1 MISCRIKKIVL
12 CIVVAICH
20 VLPLSAQELD
30 ADYILYKYYDDE
42 EEQYLNLLEE
52 YQSVVPDAG
61 AIPYIASNAEFAMRG
76 VTNNIRGGQRGE
88 EVTMLGAIPIDYTT
102 SSALSTLGIRRM
114 RYPGLSNASLSGT
127 TTSSLS
133 YNLEGEK
140 RYRFDSHDLRGDISG
155 RNYLAAIS
163 YRGTYRISHK
173 GIELSDDWVLTS
185 SARARMGRDIYVD
198 GVNNNSFDIALHA
211 SREWKGNSLH
221 LIAIA
226 PYSTRGTRKE
236 TLEEC
241 FTLTNNYLYNPSWGM
256 QAGKMRNANIAT
268 ELRPEIIALWRRE
281 LSDNTS
287 LRAMA
292 DISYDLYSYST
303 LSNIDAPTA
312 APDNYQRLPSYFT
325 NEESIAEVTA
335 AWRDN
340 DLRYTQ
346 IDWDYLYHTNALQS
360 DGHAAYIVDKRH
372 NNILRTALTAE
383 VEHHINSMTI
393 NGGVIYDM
401 SSAHLFRSADD
412 MLGADHILDY
422 DYFNRELSANG
433 VPPKNNLRD
442 EDIRVTEGDH
452 FGYDYLLTR
461 HHTELYGSLAL
472 KYGRNNFA
480 VGIHLGTDISQ
491 RRGNFEKELFPG
503 RGSYGKSQSI
513 KHFPYRINIGWTHSI
528 RNHHISASAMLRGAT
543 PKIDM
548 LFLQPQY
555 NNRTIPDPELSTA
568 FAAEASYH
576 YRHERVEVAA
586 TLFVTTHT
594 NMSSVVRYYDDMAS
608 TMANA
613 VVNDIGVLNFGIEA
627 SAKVRWMNIL
637 QSSFA
642 LTAAQY
648 RYMRNANIM
657 CYADADNRLI
667 ANTTSYIK
675 GYHTSTPE
683 VTLYGDLEFRPKGGW
698 MARLSASYWG
708 MRYAEPSFIRRSERI
723 TSHAPSKEEY
733 NTLMAQQRLKDA
745 VLVDAVVAK
754 TFKLKGDMSIR
765 LQLSVNNLLGSKVV
779 YRSYEQHRVRRINTT
794 SHTHLMPFGNMT
806 QYGYGRTFKFMV
818 SLWF

>member
-1 MISCRIKKIVL
+1 MTIIL
-12 CIVVAICH
+12 CIWPA
-20 VLPLSAQELD
+20 SAQEFES
-30 ADYILYKYYDDE
+30 DYILYKYYDDE
-42 EEQYLNLLEE
+42 EDLYMKLLEE
-52 YQSVVPDAG
+52 YLSTVPEAG
-61 AIPYIASNAEFAMRG
+61 AIPYIASNAEFALRG
-76 VTNNIRGGQRGE
+76 VTNNVRGGQRGE
-88 EVTMLGAIPIDYTT
+88 EITMLGALPIDYTT
-102 SSALSTLGIRRM
+102 SSALSALGIRRM

-140 RYRFDSHDLRGDISG
+140 IYRFNGHDLRGDFSG
-155 RNYLAAIS
+155 RNYLVGIS
-163 YRGTYRISHK
+163 YRGTYRISPK

-185 SARARMGRDIYVD
+185 SARARIGRDIYVD
-198 GVNNNSFDIALHA
+198 GVNNNTFDIALYA
-211 SREWKGNSLH
+211 SREWKKNTLH

-226 PYSTRGTRKE
+226 PYSARATRKA

-256 QAGKMRNANIAT
+256 QAGRMRNANIAT
-268 ELRPEIIALWRRE
+268 EIRPEVIAMWRRTISE
-281 LSDNTS
+281 DTS
-287 LRAMA
+287 LRMMA
-292 DISYDLYSYST
+292 DVSYDIYSYST
-303 LSNIDAPTA
+303 LTNMNAPTA

-325 NEESIAEVTA
+325 NEVSIAEVTA

-346 IDWDYLYHTNALQS
+346 IDWDNLYRTNALQS
-360 DGHAAYIVDKRH
+360 DGHAAYFVDKRH
-372 NNILRTALTAE
+372 NNIFRTALSAE
-383 VEHHINSMTI
+383 VEHRINTLTI

-401 SSAHLFRSADD
+401 SSAHLFRSIDD

-422 DYFNRELSANG
+422 DYFNKELSTTG
-433 VPPKNNLRD
+433 IPPKNNLRD
-442 EDIRVTEGDH
+442 DNLTVREGDH

-461 HHTELYGSLAL
+461 HHAEVYGSASL

-480 VGIHLGTDISQ
+480 AGIHLGTDISQ

-503 RGSYGKSQSI
+503 RGSYGRSQTI
-513 KHFPYRINIGWTHSI
+513 KHFPYRINLGWTHSI

-543 PKIDM
+543 PAIDM

-555 NNRTIPDPELSTA
+555 NNRTIPNPEQSTA

-576 YRHERVEVAA
+576 YHNERVEVAA
-586 TLFVTTHT
+586 TLFITTHHNLST
-594 NMSSVVRYYDDMAS
+594 VVRYYDDMAS

-613 VVNDIGVLNFGIEA
+613 VVSDMGILNFGAEA
-627 SAKVRWMNIL
+627 SAKVRWMNKL
-637 QSSFA
+637 QSSFV

-648 RYMRNANIM
+648 RYARNANIM

-675 GYHTSTPE
+675 GYHTSNPE
-683 VTLYGDLEFRPKGGW
+683 ITLYGDLEFRPKGSW
-698 MARLSASYWG
+698 MARLAVSYWG
-708 MRYAEPSFIRRSERI
+708 MRYVEPSFIRRSERI

-733 NTLMAQQRLKDA
+733 DALMSQRRLKDA
-745 VLVDAVVAK
+745 ALVDVYVAK
-754 TFKLKGDMSIR
+754 TFEFKNDISLR
-765 LQLSVNNLLGSKVV
+765 LQLSVNNLLGSNVV
-779 YRSYEQHRVRRINTT
+779 YRSYEQHRVHKTT
-794 SHTHLMPFGNMT
+794 TSSHTHLSPFGNMT